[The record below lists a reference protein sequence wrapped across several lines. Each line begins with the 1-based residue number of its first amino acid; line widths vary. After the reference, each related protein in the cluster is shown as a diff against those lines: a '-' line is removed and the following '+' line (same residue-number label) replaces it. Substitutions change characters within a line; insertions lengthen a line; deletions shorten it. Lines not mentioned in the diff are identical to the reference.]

1 MSTQAVCPETIRA
14 ETLNAAAG
22 NVRFAPGNE
31 QPQGASSN
39 PSTGPRTDAGKAI
52 SSQNG
57 ITHGLFTATGFIR
70 PGEETAYN
78 EFTARLR
85 LQIQPAGVLEEELT
99 EEIRSAMWLLR
110 RCRSAESN
118 IATRIGI
125 APGIDPLESDN
136 PQIDIALK
144 SIERARA
151 HAHRVLKQSEAH
163 LRRLQTE
170 RQVRQEVFIKGT
182 DASDLG
188 LADYHAVMKAASTEC
203 RGALLQRS
211 IESLDGAALLREVR
225 LPDATPLN
233 PDRRTALQ
241 KNQGFALQK
250 TNREFQPSPAV
261 ASPEQTEQFVL
272 QKRPSA
278 PPRPEFALQKSGT
291 PAVASPEQSEQ
302 FVLQKYPSAPP
313 KPEFALQ
320 RSAPKPSG
328 TPRNAKCPCGSN
340 QKHKRCCG
348 KDAPPRL
355 QAA

>member
-1 MSTQAVCPETIRA
+1 MSSQAVCAETVSA

-31 QPQGASSN
+31 QPQGGSSN
-39 PSTGPRTDAGKAI
+39 PSTGPRTDAGRAI

-57 ITHGLFTATGFIR
+57 ITNGLFTATDFIR

-78 EFTARLR
+78 DFAASLR
-85 LQIQPAGVLEEELT
+85 LQIQPVGLLEEELT
-99 EEIRSAMWLLR
+99 EEIRSALWLLR

-118 IATRIGI
+118 IATRVGL
-125 APGIDPLESDN
+125 APGTDPLESDN

-170 RQVRQEVFIKGT
+170 RQVRKEVFVKGT

-211 IESLDGAALLREVR
+211 IDDLDGAALLREAR
-225 LPDATPLN
+225 LPEAPPLN
-233 PDRRTALQ
+233 FDRRTALQ

-250 TNREFQPSPAV
+250 PNREFQPAPAV

-272 QKRPSA
+272 QKHQSA
-278 PPRPEFALQKSGT
+278 PPRPEFALQKS
-291 PAVASPEQSEQ
+291 AAS
-302 FVLQKYPSAPP
+302 
-313 KPEFALQ
+313 
-320 RSAPKPSG
+320 PSG
-328 TPRNAKCPCGSN
+328 TPRNAKCTCGSN
-340 QKHKRCCG
+340 QKFKRCCG

-355 QAA
+355 QTV

>member
-57 ITHGLFTATGFIR
+57 ITHGLFTATDFIR

-78 EFTARLR
+78 EFTASLR
-85 LQIQPAGVLEEELT
+85 LQIHPVGLLEGELT
-99 EEIRSAMWLLR
+99 DEIRSAMWLLR

-170 RQVRQEVFIKGT
+170 RQVRREVFVKGT
-182 DASDLG
+182 DTSDLG

-211 IESLDGAALLREVR
+211 IYDLDDAAFLREMR
-225 LPDATPLN
+225 LPEAPPLN

-250 TNREFQPSPAV
+250 TNRESQPAPTA
-261 ASPEQTEQFVL
+261 ASPEPTEQFVL
-272 QKRPSA
+272 QKHPS
-278 PPRPEFALQKSGT
+278 
-291 PAVASPEQSEQ
+291 V
-302 FVLQKYPSAPP
+302 PP
-313 KPEFALQ
+313 KPEFVLQ
-320 RSAPKPSG
+320 KSADKPSG

-355 QAA
+355 QTVKREGPYGTATRQYRISAG

>member
-1 MSTQAVCPETIRA
+1 MSTQAVCHETIGA
-14 ETLNAAAG
+14 ETLNAVAG
-22 NVRFAPGNE
+22 NTRFAPGNE
-31 QPQGASSN
+31 QPQGGQN
-39 PSTGPRTDAGKAI
+39 TPSTGPRTDAGKAI

-57 ITHGLFTATGFIR
+57 ITHGLFTATDFIR

-78 EFTARLR
+78 EFTASLR
-85 LQIQPAGVLEEELT
+85 LQIQPAGLLEEELT

-118 IATRIGI
+118 IATRVGL
-125 APGIDPLESDN
+125 APGTDPLESDN

-170 RQVRQEVFIKGT
+170 RQVRKEVFVKGT

-188 LADYHAVMKAASTEC
+188 LADYHAVMKAASAEC

-211 IESLDGAALLREVR
+211 IYGLDNAAFLREAR
-225 LPDATPLN
+225 LPEAPPLN

-250 TNREFQPSPAV
+250 SKRESQPTPAA

-272 QKRPSA
+272 QKHPSA
-278 PPRPEFALQKSGT
+278 PPRPEFALQKSG
-291 PAVASPEQSEQ
+291 A
-302 FVLQKYPSAPP
+302 
-313 KPEFALQ
+313 KPF
-320 RSAPKPSG
+320 G
-328 TPRNAKCPCGSN
+328 TPRNARCPCGSN

-355 QAA
+355 QTV

>member
-1 MSTQAVCPETIRA
+1 MSSQAVYAETVSA

-22 NVRFAPGNE
+22 NVRFAPASE
-31 QPQGASSN
+31 QLPGRPQNRA
-39 PSTGPRTDAGKAI
+39 TGPRTDAGKAI
-52 SSQNG
+52 ASQNG
-57 ITHGLFTATGFIR
+57 ITHGLFTATDFIR

-78 EFTARLR
+78 EFTASLR
-85 LQIQPAGVLEEELT
+85 LQIHPVGLLEGELT
-99 EEIRSAMWLLR
+99 DEIRSAMWLLR

-118 IATRIGI
+118 IATRVGL
-125 APGIDPLESDN
+125 APGTDPLESDN
-136 PQIDIALK
+136 PQIDTALK
-144 SIERARA
+144 SIERARS

-170 RQVRQEVFIKGT
+170 RQVRKEVFVKGT
-182 DASDLG
+182 DVSDLG

-211 IESLDGAALLREVR
+211 IYDLDDAAFLREAR
-225 LPDATPLN
+225 LPEAPPLN

-250 TNREFQPSPAV
+250 SNRESQPAPV
-261 ASPEQTEQFVL
+261 ATSAEQTEQFVL
-272 QKRPSA
+272 QKYS
-278 PPRPEFALQKSGT
+278 
-291 PAVASPEQSEQ
+291 
-302 FVLQKYPSAPP
+302 SAPP

-320 RSAPKPSG
+320 KSAARPSG

-355 QAA
+355 QAAWRVGRPFRAAAVLLPGVSVSP

>member
-22 NVRFAPGNE
+22 NVRFAPASE
-31 QPQGASSN
+31 QLPGRPQNRA
-39 PSTGPRTDAGKAI
+39 TGPPTDAGKAV

-57 ITHGLFTATGFIR
+57 ITHGLFTATDFIR
-70 PGEETAYN
+70 PGEEAAYN
-78 EFTARLR
+78 EFAASLR
-85 LQIQPAGVLEEELT
+85 RQIQPVGLLEEELT
-99 EEIRSAMWLLR
+99 EEIRSALWLLR

-118 IATRIGI
+118 IATRVGL
-125 APGIDPLESDN
+125 APGTDPLESDN

-170 RQVRQEVFIKGT
+170 RQVRKEVFVKGT

-188 LADYHAVMKAASTEC
+188 LADYHAVMKAASIEC

-211 IESLDGAALLREVR
+211 IDDLDGAALLREAR
-225 LPDATPLN
+225 LPEAPPLN

-241 KNQGFALQK
+241 KNQGFALQESK
-250 TNREFQPSPAV
+250 RESQPAPAA

-278 PPRPEFALQKSGT
+278 PPRPEFALQKS
-291 PAVASPEQSEQ
+291 AA
-302 FVLQKYPSAPP
+302 
-313 KPEFALQ
+313 
-320 RSAPKPSG
+320 KPSG
-328 TPRNAKCPCGSN
+328 TPRNAKCTCGSN
-340 QKHKRCCG
+340 QKFKRCCG

-355 QAA
+355 HTV

>member
-1 MSTQAVCPETIRA
+1 MSSQAICPETFGA
-14 ETLNAAAG
+14 ETG
-22 NVRFAPGNE
+22 RPK
-31 QPQGASSN
+31 N

-57 ITHGLFTATGFIR
+57 ITHGLFTATDFIR

-78 EFTARLR
+78 EFTASLR
-85 LQIQPAGVLEEELT
+85 LKIQPVGILEQELT

-118 IATRIGI
+118 LATRIGI
-125 APGIDPLESDN
+125 APGVDPLESDN

-170 RQVRQEVFIKGT
+170 RQVRKEVFIKGT
-182 DASDLG
+182 DVSDLG

-203 RGALLQRS
+203 RGALLQRN
-211 IESLDGAALLREVR
+211 IYDRDDDVFLREMR
-225 LPDATPLN
+225 LPEAPPLN

-250 TNREFQPSPAV
+250 SNRKFQPAPAT
-261 ASPEQTEQFVL
+261 APPEQPGEFVL
-272 QKRPSA
+272 QKSA
-278 PPRPEFALQKSGT
+278 T
-291 PAVASPEQSEQ
+291 
-302 FVLQKYPSAPP
+302 
-313 KPEFALQ
+313 
-320 RSAPKPSG
+320 KPSG

-355 QAA
+355 QTV

>member
-1 MSTQAVCPETIRA
+1 MSSQAVCPETFSV
-14 ETLNAAAG
+14 ETLNPFAG
-22 NVRFAPGNE
+22 NARHAPDK
-31 QPQGASSN
+31 N
-39 PSTGPRTDAGKAI
+39 PSTGPRTDAGKAT

-57 ITHGLFTATGFIR
+57 ITHGLFTATDFIR

-78 EFTARLR
+78 EFTAGLR
-85 LQIQPAGVLEEELT
+85 LQIQPAGILEEELA

-118 IATRIGI
+118 LATRIGL
-125 APGIDPLESDN
+125 APGVDPLQSDN

-170 RQVRQEVFIKGT
+170 RQVRREVFVKGT
-182 DASDLG
+182 DTSDLG
-188 LADYHAVMKAASTEC
+188 LTDYHAVMKAASTEC
-203 RGALLQRS
+203 CGALLQRS
-211 IESLDGAALLREVR
+211 IYDRDDDAFLREMR
-225 LPDATPLN
+225 LPDAPPLN

-250 TNREFQPSPAV
+250 SNRKSHPAP
-261 ASPEQTEQFVL
+261 AATSPEQTG
-272 QKRPSA
+272 
-278 PPRPEFALQKSGT
+278 EFALQETT
-291 PAVASPEQSEQ
+291 P
-302 FVLQKYPSAPP
+302 APP
-313 KPEFALQ
+313 KPEFVLQ
-320 RSAPKPSG
+320 KSAPNPSG

>member
-1 MSTQAVCPETIRA
+1 MSTQAVCHETIGA
-14 ETLNAAAG
+14 ETLNAVAG
-22 NVRFAPGNE
+22 NTRFAPGNE
-31 QPQGASSN
+31 QPQGGQN
-39 PSTGPRTDAGKAI
+39 TPSTGPRTDAGKAI

-57 ITHGLFTATGFIR
+57 ITHGLFTATDFIR

-78 EFTARLR
+78 EFTASLR
-85 LQIQPAGVLEEELT
+85 LQIQPAGLLEEELT

-118 IATRIGI
+118 IAARIEL

-136 PQIDIALK
+136 PQIDTALK

-170 RQVRQEVFIKGT
+170 RQIRQEVFVKGT

-188 LADYHAVMKAASTEC
+188 LADYHAVMKAASAEC

-211 IESLDGAALLREVR
+211 IYGLDNAAFLREAR
-225 LPDATPLN
+225 LPEAPPLN

-250 TNREFQPSPAV
+250 SKRESQPTPAA

-272 QKRPSA
+272 QKHPSA
-278 PPRPEFALQKSGT
+278 PPRPEFALQKSG
-291 PAVASPEQSEQ
+291 A
-302 FVLQKYPSAPP
+302 
-313 KPEFALQ
+313 KPF
-320 RSAPKPSG
+320 G
-328 TPRNAKCPCGSN
+328 TPRNARCPCGSN

-355 QAA
+355 QTV

>member
-1 MSTQAVCPETIRA
+1 MSSQAVCPETVCA
-14 ETLNAAAG
+14 ETLNAVAG
-22 NVRFAPGNE
+22 NTRFASE
-31 QPQGASSN
+31 SIEPQGGSIN

-57 ITHGLFTATGFIR
+57 ITHGLFTATDFIR

-78 EFTARLR
+78 DFAASLR
-85 LQIQPAGVLEEELT
+85 LQIQPVGVLEEELT
-99 EEIRSAMWLLR
+99 EEIRSALWLLR

-118 IATRIGI
+118 IATRIGL
-125 APGIDPLESDN
+125 APGVDPLESDN
-136 PQIDIALK
+136 PQIDIAFK

-170 RQVRQEVFIKGT
+170 RQIRQEVFVKGT
-182 DASDLG
+182 DVSDLG

-211 IESLDGAALLREVR
+211 IDNLDGEVLLREAR
-225 LPDATPLN
+225 LPEAPPLN

-250 TNREFQPSPAV
+250 PNREFQPAPAT

-272 QKRPSA
+272 QKYS
-278 PPRPEFALQKSGT
+278 
-291 PAVASPEQSEQ
+291 
-302 FVLQKYPSAPP
+302 SAPP

-320 RSAPKPSG
+320 KSAARPSG

-355 QAA
+355 QTV

>member
-1 MSTQAVCPETIRA
+1 MSSQVVCA
-14 ETLNAAAG
+14 ETVSAETPNAFAG
-22 NVRFAPGNE
+22 NARPAIANE
-31 QPQGASSN
+31 LPPSRQN
-39 PSTGPRTDAGKAI
+39 PSTGPRSDAGKAI

-57 ITHGLFTATGFIR
+57 ITHGLFTATDFIR
-70 PGEETAYN
+70 PGEEAAYN
-78 EFTARLR
+78 EFAAGLR
-85 LQIQPAGVLEEELT
+85 RQIQPAGALEEELT
-99 EEIRSAMWLLR
+99 EEIRSALWLLR

-118 IATRIGI
+118 IATRVGL
-125 APGIDPLESDN
+125 APGTDPLESDN

-170 RQVRQEVFIKGT
+170 RQVRKEVFVKGT

-211 IESLDGAALLREVR
+211 IDDLDGAALLREAR
-225 LPDATPLN
+225 LPEAPPLN

-250 TNREFQPSPAV
+250 TMQKSPPAPAA

-272 QKRPSA
+272 QKHQSA
-278 PPRPEFALQKSGT
+278 PPRPEFALQKS
-291 PAVASPEQSEQ
+291 AAS
-302 FVLQKYPSAPP
+302 
-313 KPEFALQ
+313 
-320 RSAPKPSG
+320 PSG
-328 TPRNAKCPCGSN
+328 TPRNAKCTCGSN
-340 QKHKRCCG
+340 QKFKRCCG

-355 QAA
+355 HTV